1 MKMPIWMGSPTDRE
15 RSFLIS
21 NVGAVNCTLP
31 FLRRMIRVSSP
42 MYNSMTHGERL
53 RVTGCVLTGKLVYL
67 VSLGTGC
74 HFELQMNSGACHKLI
89 QGIVRR
95 VAAGLAVAVRDKAA
109 NQAEE
114 LCASGQFA
122 AAAVVLQRAIDFG
135 HLPSRALKAWLLL
148 EGREGVAQDHI
159 EAFKLVKEGTHL
171 GCHHCQGVMALC
183 YRSGFG
189 CMSNA
194 ARSLELAHKSS
205 GMDSRYGQ
213 YALGDMYWYSQ
224 GGPARFAQALAVYR
238 LAAAQNLDEAQN
250 SLGLM
255 HYEGRG
261 VAQDFA
267 EALRLFQLAAAQGL
281 PRALYT
287 IALCHQIGIIVPEN
301 KAEAIRWYM
310 RAQAAGNLHAADALQ
325 RLSA

>member
-1 MKMPIWMGSPTDRE
+1 MTFIFRVISDAQGCTFVCLPLHVPRPIAGAPMYDMSLTCRE
-15 RSFLIS
+15 RLCV
-21 NVGAVNCTLP
+21 VGFRLKSRLMQLLSQYVDFHAEPQVN
-31 FLRRMIRVSSP
+31 MWESSK
-42 MYNSMTHGERL
+42 MM
-53 RVTGCVLTGKLVYL
+53 
-67 VSLGTGC
+67 
-74 HFELQMNSGACHKLI
+74 

-95 VAAGLAVAVRDKAA
+95 VAAGLAVAVRNKAA

-122 AAAVVLQRAIDFG
+122 AASVVLQRAIDFG

-148 EGREGVAQDHI
+148 EGREGVVQDHI
-159 EAFKLVKEGTHL
+159 EAFKLVKEGTRL

-194 ARSLELAHKSS
+194 AQSLELAHKSS

-213 YALGDMYWYSQ
+213 YALGDMYWHSR
-224 GGPARFAQALAVYR
+224 GGPARFAQALAVFR
-238 LAAAQNLDEAQN
+238 LAAAQNLDGAQYM
-250 SLGLM
+250 LGLM
-255 HYEGRG
+255 YDLSLG
-261 VAQDFA
+261 VAEDNA
-267 EALRLFQLAAAQGL
+267 EALRLYLLAAAQGL

-310 RAQAAGNLHAADALQ
+310 RAQAAGYPHAADALQ
-325 RLSA
+325 RLGA

>member
-1 MKMPIWMGSPTDRE
+1 MQKQE
-15 RSFLIS
+15 EVL
-21 NVGAVNCTLP
+21 CTFP
-31 FLRRMIRVSSP
+31 FQRRMILGSSP
-42 MYNSMTHGERL
+42 MYDSMTHGERL

-74 HFELQMNSGACHKLI
+74 HFEQQWNSGACHKLM
-89 QGIVRR
+89 QSIVRR
-95 VAAGLAVAVRDKAA
+95 VATGLAVAVRDKAA

-114 LCASGQFA
+114 LCASGQCA
-122 AAAVVLQRAIDFG
+122 SAAVVLQRAIDFG

-159 EAFKLVKEGTHL
+159 EAFKLVKEGTRL

-205 GMDSRYGQ
+205 DMDSRYGQ
-213 YALGDMYWYSQ
+213 YVLGDMYWYSR

-238 LAAAQNLDEAQN
+238 LAAAQNLDGAQYM
-250 SLGLM
+250 LGLM
-255 HYEGRG
+255 YDLSLG
-261 VAQDFA
+261 VAEDNA
-267 EALRLFQLAAAQGL
+267 EALRLYLLAASQGL

-310 RAQAAGNLHAADALQ
+310 CAQAAGYPHAADALQ
-325 RLSA
+325 RLGA